1 MAAESKGNY
10 DYLKYISD
18 RNKGVLPK
26 VEPGLT
32 LYHSVTLE
40 EFINMTF
47 TDALKSAGM
56 KPKTNPYGEKGF
68 FTLLMEYA
76 KDLSAP
82 QEEIVLKDG
91 TKQFVTTKPN
101 IEVANDIFNELKD
114 MPVHQFFNNGQFS
127 SLGEFVKQ
135 NNYLASIEKDRT
147 TFAQS
152 IFTTIN
158 TGVNEFNKSPLKI
171 DKSIVEKLVE
181 ELKNPRKAR
190 VVPFIVSNRL
200 TGVASPAK
208 SFDIYMQGI
217 DDYINEN
224 QLASINKNL
233 TKVERLKAKTEVS
246 MAKAAKAKFLLMM
259 STGFR
264 VGEASSIYRYDPTA
278 LTDVN
283 GLNMQDSQLAFKNTH
298 FSTFSQL
305 YDKQNDIYRYKI
317 FIPKNI
323 TKTSAQIYVD
333 IPEFVGKALVDQAIE
348 STKLKTR
355 SLFAYK
361 DYTTGKVI
369 DSYNYKTGAITGK
382 IDNFLFGDS
391 SPLTKSF
398 SYTNIAM
405 GYNVDKRSGATSIK
419 AHDIRR
425 MFSTMIRSYIDSDAV
440 EEGQKRALS
449 EAADMFQGRRASLPS
464 AEFRYGS
471 VETPYA
477 GGGATFRLA
486 NQWSGDELLPNSAKL
501 QLINSIKEK
510 VLDPNDFNNNDIN
523 QSFLRKE
530 ETGGAI
536 ADSVATTTDDTK
548 MLPAPVEK
556 KAPTDMKELRS
567 TAIRNIDNYAE
578 KKAFLNMT
586 MKGTDISFED
596 ALKEYNSIIE
606 AQSTSTKTVKDKIV
620 DTIKKPSVKGTAL
633 GLVGAVGSA
642 GLLAGAA
649 KVLPFVG
656 AGAGAASAAEI
667 SMRPDEEFKV
677 EGSFLSPN
685 VRKALKAGTAQFEG
699 ISPVPTDLSLLNL
712 LPGEQNFRPLNEI
725 LFPTQ
730 SEIQKQKE
738 LAEKSATQ
746 LENYQDD
753 RTTIKDSTETQM
765 NNLFK

>member
-1 MAAESKGNY
+1 MAAEAKQGKYN
-10 DYLKYISD
+10 YLKYINE
-18 RNKGVLPK
+18 RTKNIAPK
-26 VEPGLT
+26 LSEGET
-32 LYHSVTLE
+32 LFHKVTLE

-47 TDALKSAGM
+47 TDAFKDAGM
-56 KPKTNPYGEKGF
+56 KAKTNPLGEKGF
-68 FTLLMEYA
+68 FTLLMQYS
-76 KDLSAP
+76 KDISAP
-82 QEEIVLKDG
+82 QEEIILKDG
-91 TKQFVTTKPN
+91 SKQFVTKTPDIKAA
-101 IEVANDIFNELKD
+101 EQIFNELKN

-135 NNYLASIEKDRT
+135 NNYVAKVQGDRT
-147 TFAQS
+147 TFSQS
-152 IFTTIN
+152 IFKTIS
-158 TGVNEFNKSPLKI
+158 TGVNAFNKGPLKI
-171 DKSIVEKLVE
+171 DESITDKLYN
-181 ELKNPRKAR
+181 ELSNPKKAR

-200 TGVASPAK
+200 TGVASP
-208 SFDIYMQGI
+208 SGMFEMYMQGI
-217 DDYINEN
+217 DDYINMN
-224 QLASINKNL
+224 QLSSINTNL
-233 TKVERLKAKTEVS
+233 SEAEQLKAKTEVS

-298 FSTFSQL
+298 FSTFSQI

-333 IPEFVGKALVDQAIE
+333 IPQFVGKALVDQSIE
-348 STKLKTR
+348 ASKLGTR
-355 SLFAYK
+355 SIFAYK

-369 DSYNYKTGAITGK
+369 DSYNYSTGAITGK

-391 SPLTKSF
+391 SPLSKIFSDTK
-398 SYTNIAM
+398 TGM
-405 GYNVDKRSGATSIK
+405 GYNVDTRQGATSVK

-425 MFSTMIRSYIDSDAV
+425 MFSTMIRSYIDSDAIK
-440 EEGQKRALS
+440 EEQKRALS

-486 NQWSGDELLPNSAKL
+486 NMWAGDELLPSSKKL
-501 QLINSIKEK
+501 QLINAIEQK
-510 VLDPNDFNNNDIN
+510 VLNPDDFINNKIN
-523 QSFLRKE
+523 QTFLPIN
-530 ETGGAI
+530 ETGQAVSETI
-536 ADSVATTTDDTK
+536 PDIVDDTQ
-548 MLPAPVEK
+548 MLPAPSEIK
-556 KAPTDMKELRS
+556 TPTDINELRS
-567 TAIRNIDNYAE
+567 AAARNIENYAE
-578 KKAFLNMT
+578 EKAFLKMT
-586 MKGTDISFED
+586 GKNSNVSFED

-606 AQSTSTKTVKDKIV
+606 TQKTPTKTVKDKIV
-620 DTIKKPSVKGTAL
+620 DTLKKPITKGTAL
-633 GLVGAVGSA
+633 GVAGAVGSA
-642 GLLAGAA
+642 GILKA
-649 KVLPFVG
+649 LPFVG
-656 AGAGAASAAEI
+656 PAAGAASATEI
-667 SMRPDEEFKV
+667 SMRPEEEFKV

-699 ISPVPTDLSLLNL
+699 ISPVPTDLSLLNV

-738 LAEKSATQ
+738 LAENSATQ
-746 LENYQDD
+746 LKNYRDD
-753 RTTIKDSTETQM
+753 STTIEDSTDTQM
-765 NNLFK
+765 NNLFN